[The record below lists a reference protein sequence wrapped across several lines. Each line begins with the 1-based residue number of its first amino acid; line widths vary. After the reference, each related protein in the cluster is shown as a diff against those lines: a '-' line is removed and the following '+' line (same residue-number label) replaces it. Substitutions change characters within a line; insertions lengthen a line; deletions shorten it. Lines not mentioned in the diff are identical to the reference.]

1 MAVAI
6 VEVVLAF
13 LIEVLIAA
21 EVVSYSQQQW

>member
-13 LIEVLIAA
+13 LIVVLVAA

>member
-21 EVVSYSQQQW
+21 EVVPYSQQQW